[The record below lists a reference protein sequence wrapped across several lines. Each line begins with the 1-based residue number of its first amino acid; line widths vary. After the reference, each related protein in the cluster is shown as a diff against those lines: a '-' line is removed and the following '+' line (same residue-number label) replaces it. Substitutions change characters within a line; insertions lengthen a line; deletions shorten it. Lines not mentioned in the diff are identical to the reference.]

1 MSQRFDHAASARLIP
16 TPLPT
21 TSFLRLAGSED
32 DFLASVTYGNIS
44 GNRCVI
50 LEVRARTGRGSD

>member
-1 MSQRFDHAASARLIP
+1 MSQRFDHAASAGLIP
-16 TPLPT
+16 PFPT

-32 DFLASVTYGNIS
+32 DFLAPVTCGNNS

-50 LEVRARTGRGSD
+50 LGVRARTCRGSD